1 VNDLIVVLGANGG
14 VGKQLSQRLLESGKK
29 VRNVARSLNGQ
40 SPDNF
45 QADLLVA
52 DQAIQALDGAKVA
65 YLCVGLSYDIHVWKT
80 QWPLLMDNIIE
91 AAAINK
97 TALVFLDNVYM
108 YGPAP
113 LAIPFDETHPQNPS
127 SKKGAVRKGIANTL
141 LDAHKEG
148 KIRACIARAAD
159 FFGPDATNSIL
170 YISFLENMLKGKAP
184 QLLFPPN
191 VEHTFANTRDIAE
204 GMFLLGEAEDTWGEV
219 WHLPVGKPISIA
231 EMGQLFN
238 KALSRNDSFK
248 ELPRFIQKLLRLF
261 IKPLKELEEMRYQF
275 ENPYHMNWDKFQNR
289 FPNFKARDY
298 STVIDE
304 MIISF
309 KSK

>member
-1 VNDLIVVLGANGG
+1 
-14 VGKQLSQRLLESGKK
+14 
-29 VRNVARSLNGQ
+29 
-40 SPDNF
+40 
-45 QADLLVA
+45 
-52 DQAIQALDGAKVA
+52 
-65 YLCVGLSYDIHVWKT
+65 
-80 QWPLLMDNIIE
+80 
-91 AAAINK
+91 
-97 TALVFLDNVYM
+97 
-108 YGPAP
+108 
-113 LAIPFDETHPQNPS
+113 
-127 SKKGAVRKGIANTL
+127 
-141 LDAHKEG
+141 
-148 KIRACIARAAD
+148 
-159 FFGPDATNSIL
+159 
-170 YISFLENMLKGKAP
+170 
-184 QLLFPPN
+184 
-191 VEHTFANTRDIAE
+191 
-204 GMFLLGEAEDTWGEV
+204 MFLLGEAEDTWGEV